1 MREKN
6 KPSAQSEENSSEEN
20 GEDIDFTEAKNKR
33 KIKKNEKK
41 DGKKK
46 QLERS
51 SEAVPTDHRL
61 VMPAR
66 PEGVGGTV
74 IEPAGG
80 PGSEIWAGGAAA
92 EKSQSHI
99 A

>member
-6 KPSAQSEENSSEEN
+6 KPTAQSEENSSEEN
-20 GEDIDFTEAKNKR
+20 GDDIDFTEAKNKR

-46 QLERS
+46 QLEQS
-51 SEAVPTDHRL
+51 SEAVPTRS
-61 VMPAR
+61 
-66 PEGVGGTV
+66 PEGAGGTV

-80 PGSEIWAGGAAA
+80 PGSEIWAGGAAV